1 VFVITKKTWKYIKL
15 LVIILLLVVIFFA
28 VNSFTGFFS
37 SMFGLFSVTPGEV
50 IITQIS
56 KEAKLIT
63 TEVEID
69 TDIDMWF
76 LFLKTT
82 IRFSCK
88 ALYTDDLSTLSAED
102 IVEDAENKII
112 TVYASKPELS
122 HIYIDERTRLSIG
135 ELATA
140 SQRKKA
146 EEIAIEEITN
156 MLNTDEDLIIT
167 YETNAKE
174 VIKELIEKILTQ
186 GAFSDYEVVVEFK
199 G

>member
-1 VFVITKKTWKYIKL
+1 MKKAWKYIKL
-15 LVIILLLVVIFFA
+15 LIVISVLVVIFFV

-37 SMFGLFSVTPGEV
+37 SIFGLFGVSPGEV
-50 IITQIS
+50 IITQVS

-63 TEVEID
+63 TEVD
-69 TDIDMWF
+69 VDADVDMWF

-82 IRFSCK
+82 MRFSCK
-88 ALYTDDLSTLSAED
+88 ALYTNDMSALSAED
-102 IVEDAENKII
+102 IIEDREKKRI
-112 TVYASKPELS
+112 TVYVSKPELS

-140 SQRKKA
+140 NQRKKA
-146 EEIAIEEITN
+146 EETAIAEATR

-174 VIKELIEKILTQ
+174 VIKELIIKILAQ
-186 GAFSDYEVVVEFK
+186 SAFSDHEVVVEFK
-199 G
+199 AL